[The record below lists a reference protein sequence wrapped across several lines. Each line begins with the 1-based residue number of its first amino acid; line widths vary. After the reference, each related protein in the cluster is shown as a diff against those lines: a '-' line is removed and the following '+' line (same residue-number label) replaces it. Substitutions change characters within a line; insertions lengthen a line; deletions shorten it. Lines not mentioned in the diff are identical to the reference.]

1 MDDVRVN
8 RISIELGRLLQE
20 QLTALQASTTV
31 HLTAEEVQDHDKR
44 RQRICELCEEL
55 AESNALV
62 E

>member
-8 RISIELGRLLQE
+8 RISIELLGRLFQE

-44 RQRICELCEEL
+44 RQRNL
-55 AESNALV
+55 
-62 E
+62 